1 MSANAKL
8 WRPIS
13 LDLPSHTT
21 HRSLLGRRN
30 IGSDAGIDDAAR
42 SMKGVDAPKGDGCQG
57 RGCGENVR
65 NFEPGAGAGFVGCER
80 HIANLILRNPLRPS

>member
-30 IGSDAGIDDAAR
+30 IGLDAGIDDAAR
-42 SMKGVDAPKGDGCQG
+42 SMKGVDTLRVTDVKV
-57 RGCGENVR
+57 EN
-65 NFEPGAGAGFVGCER
+65 AER
-80 HIANLILRNPLRPS
+80 T